1 MIETESTRA
10 SVSRCPA
17 CGQRLDPLPARR
29 DCPLCYFDF
38 GDDRVT
44 GADVTPYAKAY
55 AQGDP
60 GWSAMC
66 RWVWFAGAER
76 LKHIALMRASAAAR
90 RFAWTNALWL
100 ALGLALFQATRVG
113 WQWVYESPAVHPTGS
128 IRPVGGG
135 WLHLAAAPRPLPP
148 GREIPVDLWWN
159 PAQAVIASVL
169 AGVTALLLMWLLLVL
184 IRAGVALAHTAPYRG
199 EQRMT
204 AAFLYSS
211 AWWIPALAGIVVGF
225 LRPLSFV
232 GLVSRWASYPSERG
246 LNLTAAAVVGFA
258 ATMWWFWLIRL
269 GATAPARTRSRV
281 MAFCTLGIPV
291 LLAAASVAWW
301 FGLDRLHELLFRSLN
316 MRF

>member
-1 MIETESTRA
+1 MIETEATRA
-10 SVSRCPA
+10 SASRCPA
-17 CGQRLDPLPARR
+17 CGQRLDPPGATR
-29 DCPLCYFDF
+29 CPLCNFDF

-66 RWVWFAGAER
+66 RWVWFAGSER
-76 LKHIALMRASAAAR
+76 LKHIALMRTSAAAR
-90 RFAWTNALWL
+90 RFAWTNTLWL
-100 ALGLALFQATRVG
+100 AFGLAGFQATRVG

-128 IRPVGGG
+128 IRPAGRG

-148 GREIPVDLWWN
+148 GRELPVDLWWN
-159 PAQAVIASVL
+159 PAQAVISSVL
-169 AGVTALLLMWLLLVL
+169 AGVTALLLVRLFLAL

-204 AAFLYSS
+204 AAILYSS
-211 AWWIPALAGIVVGF
+211 AWWIPALAGIAVCV

-232 GLVSRWASYPSERG
+232 GQVTRWASYPSERG

-269 GATAPARTRSRV
+269 GATAPARTRSRL

-301 FGLDRLHELLFRSLN
+301 FGLDRLHEFLFVRLN
-316 MRF
+316 MHF